1 MRFAYEKLAPWLTKI
16 FPLAMPQIL
25 VANVIFC
32 NYVAKVRIF
41 PDITK
46 LFSDYFA
53 TFSLFQFFTFDIC
66 ILEKPEAEILS

>member
-25 VANVIFC
+25 VAFVVVAARLQSLDFVK

-41 PDITK
+41 PELAK
-46 LFSDYFA
+46 LFSSYFA
-53 TFSLFQFFTFDIC
+53 SLKQVFHSV
-66 ILEKPEAEILS
+66 LA